1 MIIHKPNAEDMKDS
15 RDIHTRQRADVREV
29 EMFTQISPMKGT
41 SKTPAFPPAPDQLPL
56 MFDTETR
63 TLYCF
68 VENTWI
74 PMKPFSMTQLSEVD
88 LRNIKNLDQV
98 IHIPVTYDTGNG
110 VVEGTITLAE
120 LKKLL

>member
-1 MIIHKPNAEDMKDS
+1 MIIHKPNTENMKDL
-15 RDIHTRQRADVREV
+15 RDIHTRQRADIREV

>member
-1 MIIHKPNAEDMKDS
+1 MKDS
-15 RDIHTRQRADVREV
+15 RDIHTRQKANIREV

-41 SKTPAFPPAPDQLPL
+41 NKTPAFPPSPDQLPL
-56 MFDTETR
+56 MFDR
-63 TLYCF
+63 DNNILWCF
-68 VENTWI
+68 VEDRWV
-74 PMKPFSMTQLSEVD
+74 PVRPFSMAQLSEVD

-120 LKKLL
+120 LKRLL

>member
-1 MIIHKPNAEDMKDS
+1 
-15 RDIHTRQRADVREV
+15 
-29 EMFTQISPMKGT
+29 
-41 SKTPAFPPAPDQLPL
+41 
-56 MFDTETR
+56 
-63 TLYCF
+63 
-68 VENTWI
+68 
-74 PMKPFSMTQLSEVD
+74 MKPFSMTQLSEVD

>member
-1 MIIHKPNAEDMKDS
+1 MKDS

>member
-1 MIIHKPNAEDMKDS
+1 MKNMKDS
-15 RDIHTRQRADVREV
+15 RDIHTRQKANIREV

-41 SKTPAFPPAPDQLPL
+41 SKTPVFPPSPDQLPL
-56 MFDTETR
+56 MFDR
-63 TLYCF
+63 DNNILWCF
-68 VENTWI
+68 VEDRWV
-74 PMKPFSMTQLSEVD
+74 PVRPFSITQLSEID